1 MFNLSKTRC
10 SNVILFKFCM
20 TNPLL
25 SWPYL
30 VKKKGNFCKNY
41 TLVWAKKV
49 ERMPLFFRFLTKKSL
64 LSCPYFFKI
73 TSILWKAHCSVV
85 IFFNFLWGT
94 LYSHAHILSK
104 KRQPCKHSPARKVNF
119 TKKSM
124 LPCHANILSKNFHSL
139 KNTMFPCPILSK
151 KPPFF

>member
-1 MFNLSKTRC
+1 MKNVLLNNENTYHNSKTAPTPTRQLWYWYTLCLILIKHRVKQTKVYQYHTSTPYFIKIMSILSKTRC

-25 SWPYL
+25 SY
-30 VKKKGNFCKNY
+30 
-41 TLVWAKKV
+41 
-49 ERMPLFFRFLTKKSL
+49 
-64 LSCPYFFKI
+64 
-73 TSILWKAHCSVV
+73 
-85 IFFNFLWGT
+85 
-94 LYSHAHILSK
+94 AHIWSK

-124 LPCHANILSKNFHSL
+124 LPCNANILSKNFHSL
-139 KNTMFPCPILSK
+139 KNMMFPCPILSK